1 MKRLASVF
9 LTFMLLVS
17 IVNSVSIAANSL
29 ENKTQNETLVKTEIV
44 ELTEEQ
50 YIELVV
56 KHSELSKEQVKS
68 KLDAHKKV
76 KLDDNNITRF
86 NTGSIN
92 PLGSGYSY
100 LQAITTKDFSP
111 NSAFS
116 TKVELGMAYTLYYS
130 GSFRQINSIDA
141 TWTGAAGSGLYEWN
155 QYTLYTYPSIFP
167 TSVAEAHAR
176 GAVETVIDTSLSG
189 NVSIKNQLVGA
200 GFDVTLQVGT
210 KYYLRKIDN
219 IDMYIRSY

>member
-1 MKRLASVF
+1 MKRLVSVF
-9 LTFMLLVS
+9 LTIILLIS
-17 IVNSVSIAANSL
+17 MVNSVSIATNSL
-29 ENKTQNETLVKTEIV
+29 EDKTQNETIVTTEIV

-56 KHSELSKEQVKS
+56 KHSKLSKEQVKS
-68 KLDAHKKV
+68 KLDMYEKET
-76 KLDDNNITRF
+76 LDNNIMARF
-86 NTGSIN
+86 NSENIT

-100 LQAITTKDFSP
+100 IQAITTKDFSP
-111 NSAFS
+111 NSTFS
-116 TKVELGMAYTLYYS
+116 TKVELGMAYTIYYS

-155 QYTLYTYPSIFP
+155 QYTLYTYPNSFP
-167 TSVAEAHAR
+167 TSNAEAHAR

-189 NVSIKNQLVGA
+189 NLSIKNQLVGA